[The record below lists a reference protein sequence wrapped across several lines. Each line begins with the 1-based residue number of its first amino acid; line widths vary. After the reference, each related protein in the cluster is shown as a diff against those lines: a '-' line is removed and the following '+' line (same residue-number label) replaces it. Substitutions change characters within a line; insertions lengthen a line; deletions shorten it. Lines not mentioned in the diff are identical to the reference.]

1 MARTWKLFYFITI
14 NKMINDKNC
23 NFLKQFSLLTKMFK
37 KLSTKM
43 LEAFGLLR
51 FAIRPWKFQTSCLEG
66 LQNRGENFQ
75 RQMPSGIFSIY
86 HGISYASQ
94 NDHGNFRCHYIKTEQ
109 AMEISSSMFRNT

>member
-51 FAIRPWKFQTSCLEG
+51 FAIRTWKFPTSCLEG
-66 LQNRGENFQ
+66 PQNSHENFQ
-75 RQMPSGIFSIY
+75 RQMPSGIFISIY
-86 HGISYASQ
+86 HGNSYAPQ
-94 NDHGNFRCHYIKTEQ
+94 NDQGDFQCHYIKTE
-109 AMEISSSMFRNT
+109 

>member
-1 MARTWKLFYFITI
+1 
-14 NKMINDKNC
+14 
-23 NFLKQFSLLTKMFK
+23 
-37 KLSTKM
+37 M

-51 FAIRPWKFQTSCLEG
+51 FAIRPWKFQTSILEG